1 MNLAGESME
10 LKVISEHLYKED
22 YDIKRAKKFTFHCYD
37 PNIYDIRSVFVIHN
51 KRFVCKECTYMIDAS
66 GRKGAWEGVFYPIS
80 ISDTEA
86 LSRWILTD
94 GKWRD
99 GGVWLDNGRWL
110 DE

>member
-1 MNLAGESME
+1 
-10 LKVISEHLYKED
+10 
-22 YDIKRAKKFTFHCYD
+22 
-37 PNIYDIRSVFVIHN
+37 
-51 KRFVCKECTYMIDAS
+51 MIDAS